1 MIEERK
7 EAEKFFTQIDK
18 ARQFAFAYRKQL
30 EEEYAKEMANNLG
43 LLFEN
48 AKLKL
53 DNEGLKLYIKD
64 LESHIKNDNSKG
76 NNII

>member
-1 MIEERK
+1 MKTKRELKKRV
-7 EAEKFFTQIDK
+7 
-18 ARQFAFAYRKQL
+18 KQL